1 MFFSEKKRK
10 VMRRAEK
17 WLRGHFLPLLKAK
30 MRGVKMQ
37 VMGLKCAFSTFIPV
51 EKVKRIYR
59 KRMIKRWN
67 SEYSER
73 RIQDKQE
80 GKAPIKMIS
89 KN

>member
-1 MFFSEKKRK
+1 
-10 VMRRAEK
+10 
-17 WLRGHFLPLLKAK
+17 
-30 MRGVKMQ
+30 MRGVKTQ
-37 VMGLKCAFSTFIPV
+37 VMRQKCAFSTLISAG
-51 EKVKRIYR
+51 KVKRIYR

-80 GKAPIKMIS
+80 GKAPIKMIA

>member
-1 MFFSEKKRK
+1 
-10 VMRRAEK
+10 
-17 WLRGHFLPLLKAK
+17 
-30 MRGVKMQ
+30 MQ
-37 VMGLKCAFSTFIPV
+37 LWGRNAHFSTLISV
-51 EKVKRIYR
+51 GKVKRIYR

-80 GKAPIKMIS
+80 GKAPIKMIA